1 MFEYT
6 TDEIEDAVPLTHEM
20 ATRTRKKLSDV
31 RKNGDPWWFRA
42 HGKTLVV
49 DVPVVLVVQVPQ
61 MRKTEDMTNEKY
73 TSFFMSLSNVWTTT
87 CLSSIS
93 ALRANLNS
101 VQCCLC
107 PPCSQRFARDEE
119 TQPCQVGCASRFHHG

>member
-6 TDEIEDAVPLTHEM
+6 TDETEDAVPLTHEM

-61 MRKTEDMTNEKY
+61 MRKTEDRTNEKY
-73 TSFFMSLSNVWTTT
+73 TSFFMSLSNVWDDH
-87 CLSSIS
+87 LSVKHF
-93 ALRANLNS
+93 S
-101 VQCCLC
+101 VEGK
-107 PPCSQRFARDEE
+107 FE
-119 TQPCQVGCASRFHHG
+119 